1 MMAEVVMMIT
11 EDNELLDYLSKFY
24 GISIDELTQ
33 KYTMSQLED
42 AYNEIEHKTKY
53 QKHLDNKKEFPTKY
67 VIKEFS
73 PL

>member
-1 MMAEVVMMIT
+1 MMAEVITMIT

-24 GISIDELTQ
+24 GITIDELTR

-53 QKHLDNKKEFPTKY
+53 QKHLDNKKEFPAKY
-67 VIKEFS
+67 VMKEFS
-73 PL
+73 LL

>member
-1 MMAEVVMMIT
+1 M
-11 EDNELLDYLSKFY
+11 SKFY

-42 AYNEIEHKTKY
+42 AYNEIEHMTKY
-53 QKHLDNKKEFPTKY
+53 QKHLDGKKEFPAEY